1 MYITS
6 SVNKRSVSSHIINK
20 TQQNKK
26 TRTKPKNQQQQQQQ
40 QQQKRHM
47 DSIFFLTHLIVVL
60 TSYLI
65 LTKIV
70 NIFMIKLMLFLI
82 SLNQVHVQMIITD

>member
-26 TRTKPKNQQQQQQQ
+26 KQNKTKKPTTTTTKKTHGFYIFSHTFDCCSYVLSDTDKDRQYFYDKINVIFNHFKSSSCQDDYHGL
-40 QQQKRHM
+40 KR
-47 DSIFFLTHLIVVL
+47 
-60 TSYLI
+60 
-65 LTKIV
+65 
-70 NIFMIKLMLFLI
+70 
-82 SLNQVHVQMIITD
+82 

>member
-26 TRTKPKNQQQQQQQ
+26 NRTKPKNQQQQQ